1 MIQEIIIFSMGFLFA
16 SLIKQM
22 KIISIT
28 REKSKEL
35 TSAMLEAEKMQEE
48 FRKTG
53 GSEELCERQI
63 ESYRLLEKHIGYK
76 EMLKYF
82 NYIIW

>member
-16 SLIKQM
+16 SFIRQM

-35 TSAMLEAEKMQEE
+35 DTAILEAEKMQEK
-48 FRKTG
+48 FRETG
-53 GSEELCERQI
+53 GSEELCEKQV
-63 ESYRLLEKHIGYK
+63 ESYSLLEKHIGYK
-76 EMLKYF
+76 EMLKKF
-82 NYIIW
+82 NYLIW